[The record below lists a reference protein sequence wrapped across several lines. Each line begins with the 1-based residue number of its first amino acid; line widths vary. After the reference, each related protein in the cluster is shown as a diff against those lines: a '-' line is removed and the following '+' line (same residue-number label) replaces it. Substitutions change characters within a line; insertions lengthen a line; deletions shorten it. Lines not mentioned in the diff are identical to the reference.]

1 MRVRAAKRDS
11 DTLRSSQDEGACAGK
26 SLRQMLEAELQRTL
40 IKYLRAKEASAEE
53 GTSEFDDLLFQ
64 EENLKGQI
72 KAYSHSLL
80 IVIAPYDR
88 GNEKSRKAIVSEA
101 MAKAKHMHNYMKERD
116 KK

>member
-1 MRVRAAKRDS
+1 MRVRAAKRES

-53 GTSEFDDLLFQ
+53 GTSEFDDLLFL

-88 GNEKSRKAIVSEA
+88 GNEKARKAIVSEA
-101 MAKAKHMHNYMKERD
+101 MAKAKHMERVFNER
-116 KK
+116 KAK